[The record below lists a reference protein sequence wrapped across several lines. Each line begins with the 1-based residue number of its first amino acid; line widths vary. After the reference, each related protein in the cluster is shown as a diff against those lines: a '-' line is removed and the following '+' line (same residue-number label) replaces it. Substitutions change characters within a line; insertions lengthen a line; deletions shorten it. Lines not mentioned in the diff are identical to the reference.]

1 MGRCEGSSP
10 QFPGRR
16 GAICARKSNKGNL
29 YRARNRVCSG
39 FDIPALTPKL
49 SEMISESSRSRNP
62 AGHAGL
68 LQNLFA
74 LVNALA
80 EFFESRFALLA
91 EESKAAAVQLLIL
104 AGCIVFAVLLC
115 ALGYVFLITGAV
127 VGLAHLAGISWPW
140 IALAAAAL
148 HFIIALV
155 LLLIAWSRI
164 TKPFFRVTLAEL
176 RKDREWLRSLDT
188 TNQSTN

>member
-1 MGRCEGSSP
+1 
-10 QFPGRR
+10 
-16 GAICARKSNKGNL
+16 
-29 YRARNRVCSG
+29 
-39 FDIPALTPKL
+39 
-49 SEMISESSRSRNP
+49 MISESPRSSNP

-68 LQNLFA
+68 LQNVFA
-74 LVNALA
+74 LIGALA

-104 AGCIVFAVLLC
+104 AGCLIFALLLC

-155 LLLIAWSRI
+155 LLLIARSRI
-164 TKPFFRVTLAEL
+164 TKPFFGATLAEL
-176 RKDREWLRSLDT
+176 KKDREWLKHLDV
-188 TNQSTN
+188 TNQSTS

>member
-1 MGRCEGSSP
+1 
-10 QFPGRR
+10 
-16 GAICARKSNKGNL
+16 
-29 YRARNRVCSG
+29 
-39 FDIPALTPKL
+39 
-49 SEMISESSRSRNP
+49 MISESSRSRNP

-68 LQNLFA
+68 LQNLIA
-74 LVNALA
+74 LASALA

-91 EESKAAAVQLLIL
+91 RESKAAAVQLLIL
-104 AGCIVFAVLLC
+104 VGCLAMAVFLC

-127 VGLAHLAGISWPW
+127 VGLAHLVGVSWPW

-155 LLLIAWSRI
+155 LLLIARSRI
-164 TKPFFRVTLAEL
+164 TKPFFRATLAEL
-176 RKDREWLRSLDT
+176 KKDREWLRSLDA

>member
-1 MGRCEGSSP
+1 
-10 QFPGRR
+10 
-16 GAICARKSNKGNL
+16 
-29 YRARNRVCSG
+29 
-39 FDIPALTPKL
+39 
-49 SEMISESSRSRNP
+49 MISESSRSRHP

-74 LVNALA
+74 LANTLA
-80 EFFESRFALLA
+80 ELFESRFVLVA
-91 EESKAAAVQLLIL
+91 EESKTAAVQLLIL
-104 AGCIVFAVLLC
+104 VGCLIFALLLC

-127 VGLAHLAGISWPW
+127 VGLAHLVGISWPW

-155 LLLIAWSRI
+155 LLLIARSRI

-176 RKDREWLRSLDT
+176 KKDREWLRNLQA